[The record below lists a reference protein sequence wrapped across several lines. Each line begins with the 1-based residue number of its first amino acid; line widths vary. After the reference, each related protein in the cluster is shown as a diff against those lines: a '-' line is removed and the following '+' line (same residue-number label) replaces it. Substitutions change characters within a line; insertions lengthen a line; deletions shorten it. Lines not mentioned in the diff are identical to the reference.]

1 MAGVIV
7 DRRASTD
14 LRALGLSILAHAL
27 FLLLTWRVDLFP
39 PARAAGAAEADQSV
53 ELTLDP
59 VAAPAAEA
67 ARPPALAAEVAPPP
81 AAAAAERPRAYLD
94 VPERLRSAEPPPR
107 ADYLALVNS
116 RAADEVAGGQPEG
129 EPAAPLETEA
139 PQVAIKRD
147 DPEAGA
153 AGSVVVSPP
162 RPAGG
167 AREARSVPAQGRTV
181 PPRGTEAM
189 TGGGWPL
196 AAGRPDSR
204 AGSGPGGAQPQ
215 LQPGADGVAGEPDG
229 LLEQAKQERTW
240 QWDLGAVDPLD
251 LLSQP
256 GSAPSAARPGRD
268 AGDRLFEFD
277 QVATGS
283 QAGNALLFGP
293 YRLNTMEW
301 NFAPWMQRFGQ
312 DLRRNWIAPY
322 AYQLGV
328 ISGATEMRVVV
339 EPDGHLGALEV
350 RQREGH
356 ESLHFSSEAA
366 VRGAAPFAAL
376 PPDFPEPRLEI
387 ILTLVYPD
395 WSALLRQQQ
404 QAPER
409 PREQE
414 PSPRRGRR

>member
-1 MAGVIV
+1 MTGVIV

-14 LRALGLSILAHAL
+14 LRALGLSLLAHGL
-27 FLLLTWRVDLFP
+27 FLLLTWRIEFFP
-39 PARAAGAAEADQSV
+39 PPRDARAAETETSV
-53 ELTLDP
+53 ELILEP
-59 VAAPAAEA
+59 AAPPAADA
-67 ARPPALAAEVAPPP
+67 ARPTAAVAEVLPPP
-81 AAAAAERPRAYLD
+81 VVGAEMPRAYLD
-94 VPERLRSAEPPPR
+94 VPERLRSPEPPPR

-116 RAADEVAGGQPEG
+116 RAADEVAGGRADE
-129 EPAAPLETEA
+129 EPAAPVRTET
-139 PQVAIKRD
+139 PQVAIKRA

-153 AGSVVVSPP
+153 PGSVVVSP
-162 RPAGG
+162 
-167 AREARSVPAQGRTV
+167 ARSVRNVRETRSGAERGRRV
-181 PPRGTEAM
+181 LPRGEDTPA
-189 TGGGWPL
+189 GGGWPL
-196 AAGRPDSR
+196 AAGRLESR
-204 AGSGPGGAQPQ
+204 PGVGPGGAEQPSRT
-215 LQPGADGVAGEPDG
+215 GGVAGEPEG
-229 LLEQAKQERTW
+229 LLEQAKQEQTW

-251 LLSQP
+251 FLSRP
-256 GSAPSAARPGRD
+256 ERAPPTARPGRD

-277 QVATGS
+277 QFATGS
-283 QAGNALLFGP
+283 REGNALLFGP
-293 YRLNTMEW
+293 YRLNTYEW

-322 AYQLGV
+322 AYRLGV

-339 EPDGHLGALEV
+339 EPDGHLGVLEV

-395 WSALLRQQQ
+395 WPALMRQQKQ
-404 QAPER
+404 QTPER

>member
-7 DRRASTD
+7 DRRASTN
-14 LRALGLSILAHAL
+14 LRALGLSLLAHGL
-27 FLLLTWRVDLFP
+27 FLLLTWRVEFFP
-39 PARAAGAAEADQSV
+39 PPRDARAAEADPSV
-53 ELTLDP
+53 ELILEP
-59 VAAPAAEA
+59 AAPPAAEVV
-67 ARPPALAAEVAPPP
+67 ALP
-81 AAAAAERPRAYLD
+81 AAVAATERPRAYLD
-94 VPERLRSAEPPPR
+94 VPERLRSPEPPSR

-116 RAADEVAGGQPEG
+116 RAADEVADGRPEG
-129 EPAAPLETEA
+129 EPAAPVETEA
-139 PQVAIKRD
+139 PQVAIKRA

-153 AGSVVVSPP
+153 PGSVVMPP
-162 RPAGG
+162 ARPAQD
-167 AREARSVPAQGRTV
+167 AREARSAAARERKV
-181 PPRGTEAM
+181 PPRGAETLA
-189 TGGGWPL
+189 GGGWPL
-196 AAGRPDSR
+196 PAGRPEAR
-204 AGSGPGGAQPQ
+204 AGVGQGGAEQP
-215 LQPGADGVAGEPDG
+215 PRAGGVAGEPEG
-229 LLEQAKQERTW
+229 LLEQAKQEKTW

-251 LLSQP
+251 FLSRP
-256 GSAPSAARPGRD
+256 ERAPPTARPGRD

-277 QVATGS
+277 QFATGS
-283 QAGNALLFGP
+283 REGNALLFGP
-293 YRLNTMEW
+293 YRLNTYEW

-322 AYQLGV
+322 AYRLGV

-339 EPDGHLGALEV
+339 ERDGRLGPLEV

-395 WSALLRQQQ
+395 WHALLRERQT
-404 QAPER
+404 PEG

>member
-14 LRALGLSILAHAL
+14 LRALGLSLLAHGL
-27 FLLLTWRVDLFP
+27 FLLITWRVEFFP
-39 PARAAGAAEADQSV
+39 PPRAARAAEADTSV
-53 ELTLDP
+53 ELILEP
-59 VAAPAAEA
+59 AAPPAAEVVT
-67 ARPPALAAEVAPPP
+67 LP
-81 AAAAAERPRAYLD
+81 AAAAEQPRAYLD
-94 VPERLRSAEPPPR
+94 VPERLRSPEPPSR

-116 RAADEVAGGQPEG
+116 RAADEVADGRPEG
-129 EPAAPLETEA
+129 EPSAPVETEA
-139 PQVAIKRD
+139 PQVAIRRS

-153 AGSVVVSPP
+153 PGSVVMPPP
-162 RPAGG
+162 RPAED
-167 AREARSVPAQGRTV
+167 AREERSAAARERKI
-181 PPRGTEAM
+181 PPRGAETLA
-189 TGGGWPL
+189 GGGWPL
-196 AAGRPDSR
+196 PAGRPESR
-204 AGSGPGGAQPQ
+204 AGVGQGGAEQQPRA
-215 LQPGADGVAGEPDG
+215 GGVAGEPEG
-229 LLEQAKQERTW
+229 LLEQAKQEKTW

-251 LLSQP
+251 FLSRP
-256 GSAPSAARPGRD
+256 ERAPPTARPGRD

-277 QVATGS
+277 QFATGS
-283 QAGNALLFGP
+283 REGNALLFGP
-293 YRLNTMEW
+293 YRLNTYEW

-322 AYQLGV
+322 AYRLGV

-339 EPDGHLGALEV
+339 ERDGRLGPLEV

-395 WSALLRQQQ
+395 WHALLRERQT
-404 QAPER
+404 PEG

>member
-1 MAGVIV
+1 MTGAIV

-14 LRALGLSILAHAL
+14 LRALGLSLLAHGL
-27 FLLLTWRVDLFP
+27 FLLFTWRVDFFP
-39 PARAAGAAEADQSV
+39 PPRAARAAEAETSV
-53 ELTLDP
+53 ELILEPVTP
-59 VAAPAAEA
+59 PATEAVRPPAVAAEVVPSPAAEA
-67 ARPPALAAEVAPPP
+67 AARPQ
-81 AAAAAERPRAYLD
+81 AYLD
-94 VPERLRSAEPPPR
+94 VPERLRSAEPPSR

-116 RAADEVAGGQPEG
+116 HAADEAAGGQPEE
-129 EPAAPLETEA
+129 EPAAPVETET
-139 PQVAIKRD
+139 PQVAIRRA
-147 DPEAGA
+147 DPEAGSS
-153 AGSVVVSPP
+153 GSVVVAPS
-162 RPAGG
+162 RPAT
-167 AREARSVPAQGRTV
+167 EARVAQVTAASARRA
-181 PPRGTEAM
+181 PPRGSEALA
-189 TGGGWPL
+189 GGGWPL
-196 AAGRPDSR
+196 AAGRPESR
-204 AGSGPGGAQPQ
+204 AGIGPGGEEQPSR
-215 LQPGADGVAGEPDG
+215 ADGVAGEPEG
-229 LLEQAKQERTW
+229 LFEQAKQEQTW

-251 LLSQP
+251 LLSRP

-277 QVATGS
+277 QFATGS
-283 QAGNALLFGP
+283 RAGNALLFGP
-293 YRLNTMEW
+293 YRLNTYEW

-328 ISGATEMRVVV
+328 ISGATEMRVVI
-339 EPDGHLGALEV
+339 EPDGRLGALEV

-395 WSALLRQQQ
+395 WPALMRQQQ
-404 QAPER
+404 QTPDGS
-409 PREQE
+409 REQE